1 MFVQV
6 ISAIVSLATS
16 LANETIPSIVC
27 QFMPEEYPLVSELL
41 MANVT
46 IPCLSSAVF
55 LVILEVIFVG
65 VSHQTLFTLV
75 LVGIF
80 VSIILS
86 KDPHASL

>member
-16 LANETIPSIVC
+16 LANETIRSIVC
-27 QFMPEEYPLVSELL
+27 QLMPEEYPLVSELL

-46 IPCLSSAVF
+46 IPCLSSTVF
-55 LVILEVIFVG
+55 LVILKVIFVG

-80 VSIILS
+80 VSFILS